1 MFIPNLTQTERL
13 EEIYEERYNDVN
25 LINFLNLNFYTA
37 CFIPVIIY
45 IKNLD

>member
-13 EEIYEERYNDVN
+13 EERYNDVI